1 MSKRTLIT
9 FMTLALLVPVSGA
22 DAQKTEKLILDH
34 ADQFEVILVGDKYV
48 TYVVGNVDFRT
59 ETGHIYCDS
68 ARWLKGENVKL
79 NGNVLF
85 DDVEYRL
92 ECDSA
97 FFDIGT
103 DEALAL
109 GRRVELWSY
118 DDSLYAV
125 GQHAFYNDS
134 TEYFIMKRRPVLY
147 IGYPDTATMIE
158 VIADI
163 VEYDA
168 SQKLANATGDVKI
181 SSKDFSSVSERAI
194 MDTEGNSVEL
204 FEQPSVQRGESV
216 ISGSVILIEIEDEL
230 LTMIDV
236 VDSARGEFRE
246 PTDPDS
252 TFFDESILSGDRIIL
267 DFDEGELSS
276 IVCFGQAYSWYYP
289 SPRDGSEKHENSVSG
304 DTIRFTIDNEELRK
318 VDVIGGAI
326 GRYISSKTV
335 LRDSLFTEQVDT
347 VDYNSRF
354 IEYHIRDSLITL
366 SRASHVQSGAMSLDA
381 YDIRFDTRAN
391 IIEAFSAFLD
401 TDTIGTRYSVS
412 AQLQPHSIPVILRDR
427 TEEVYGDYL
436 LYSIDTEKGRI
447 VQSKSDY
454 EAGLYYGK
462 KLYRE
467 DRHIFYVD
475 DGRYTTCD
483 AGEPH
488 FHFHSSGM
496 KLIEGDKL
504 IARPVVFYIE
514 RIPIFALPYYVFPLK
529 RGRHSG
535 FLPFTFGKF
544 QQGERY
550 VRNVGYYWAASDY
563 WDWLGSFDYHEI
575 ARTLVFNSRINFTK
589 RYVLKA
595 NASGTYARETG
606 FNQSLA
612 EETRRNRWT
621 LRATYDHTVTPSFSV
636 RANADFQSDKTYY
649 SDYSQNL
656 ADRLNQNSAKSQVSF
671 SKKFGKQVSLSGNV
685 THTVDQV
692 RESRTDE
699 MPSLSLSLPTI
710 YPFGSASKNEQGRTE
725 QKWYQK
731 FSLRYSPSMLNY
743 SSRITVNVPW
753 VDTLIDDTVVPPD
766 TTVLTDTLSY
776 RSRKEY
782 TRITHNP
789 QLNLPTLKLGNY
801 MNIIPAIRYSEA
813 WIKVYQ
819 TDQSDTAGIDASK
832 IYRMYTWSGS
842 VGANTTLYGTVYP
855 NLYGLVGLRHV
866 MTPSVSYRYSP
877 EIDRHPEVRSYAG
890 ARGYGS
896 KKSSALTFGLR
907 HLFQAKIRRDEQE
920 SNLEL
925 LTVNSTFSYDFEKE
939 TQPLGNL
946 RTTFQST
953 ALPIIS
959 SLNGSLT
966 HSFYSP
972 ESGELDFWAPHL
984 LSFDIRAGFS
994 IAGQNFI
1001 FDDPVSIPRGPDSL
1015 SQLDPL
1021 APAPPTPVSGRRGK
1035 GWSLS
1040 ANYSYSESGR
1050 GTAWNKRS
1058 TISFNLRFNLT
1069 PTTSITYYQYF
1080 DLVKGITVNNSV
1092 NIVKQI
1098 HCWSG
1103 SIYWGPI
1110 GSNRGFGFKLFVTAI
1125 PEIKID
1131 SNHDS
1136 FLQSIQR

>member
-1 MSKRTLIT
+1 MAKLRLI
-9 FMTLALLVPVSGA
+9 LLVIFGSFLVAVSASGQGS
-22 DAQKTEKLILDH
+22 QKLVLEH
-34 ADQFEVILVGDKYV
+34 ADQFEVIILGDKYV
-48 TYVVGNVDFRT
+48 TYVVGNVDFVT

-79 NGNVLF
+79 NGNVVF
-85 DDVEYRL
+85 DDEKFRL
-92 ECDSA
+92 KSDSA
-97 FFDIGT
+97 FYNIRT
-103 DEALAL
+103 AESLAR
-109 GRRVELWSY
+109 GKRVELWSY
-118 DDSLYAV
+118 KDSLYAV

-134 TEYFIMKRRPVLY
+134 TDYFIMKMRPVLY
-147 IGYPDTATMIE
+147 IGYPDTANMIE
-158 VIADI
+158 VIADVI
-163 VEYDA
+163 EYDA
-168 SQKLANATGDVKI
+168 SQKLANATGDVRI
-181 SSKDFSSVSERAI
+181 SSEEFSSVSDRAI
-194 MDTEGNSVEL
+194 MDTDGNSVEL
-204 FEQPSVQRGESV
+204 FEQPSVQRGESI
-216 ISGSVILIEIEDEL
+216 ISGSVILIELENDL

-236 VDSARGEFRE
+236 VDSATGTFKE
-246 PTDPDS
+246 PADPDS

-267 DFDEGELSS
+267 DFDRGELSS

-289 SPRDGSEKHENSVSG
+289 SPKGGSEKHQNSVSG
-304 DTIRFTIDNEELRK
+304 DTIRFAIENEQLQR

-335 LRDSLFTEQVDT
+335 LADSVFSEQVDT

-366 SRASHVQSGAMSLDA
+366 AEASHVQSGGMSLDA
-381 YDIRFDTRAN
+381 YDIRYDTKAN

-401 TDTIGTRYSVS
+401 TDTVGNRYSFA
-412 AQLQPHSIPVILRDR
+412 AQLQPNKIPVILRDR
-427 TEEVYGDYL
+427 TEEIYGDYL

-454 EAGLYYGK
+454 DAGIYYGH

-483 AGEPH
+483 ADEPH
-488 FHFHSSGM
+488 FHFHSSDM

-529 RGRHSG
+529 KGRHSG

-563 WDWLGSFDYHEI
+563 WDWQGSFDYHEI
-575 ARTLVFNSRINFTK
+575 ARTLVFNSRVNFRK
-589 RYVLKA
+589 RYVLDGDV
-595 NASGTYARETG
+595 SGTYARETG
-606 FNQSLA
+606 FNQYLA

-621 LRATYDHTVTPSFSV
+621 FRATYNHNVTPSFSV
-636 RANADFQSDKTYY
+636 RGSGDFQSDKTYY

-656 ADRLNQNSAKSQVSF
+656 EDRLNQNSTKSQISF

-692 RESRTDE
+692 RESRTDNI
-699 MPSLSLSLPTI
+699 PNLSLSLPTI
-710 YPFGSASKNEQGRTE
+710 YPFGSASKDEQGRTQ

-731 FSLRYSPSMLNY
+731 FSLRYSPSLINY
-743 SSRITVNVPW
+743 SSRITVKTPV
-753 VDTLIDDTVVPPD
+753 VDTLIDSTVVPYD
-766 TTVLTDTLSY
+766 TTIVTDTLSY

-782 TRITHNP
+782 TKITHNP
-789 QLNLPTLKLGNY
+789 TLNLPSLKLGDY
-801 MNIIPAIRYSEA
+801 MNIIPSVRYSET
-813 WIKVYQ
+813 WVKVYQ

-855 NLYGLVGLRHV
+855 NVFGLVGLRHAF
-866 MTPSVSYRYSP
+866 TPSVTYSYSP
-877 EIDRHPEVRSYAG
+877 EINLHPEVQRYAG
-890 ARGYGS
+890 ATSAGS
-896 KKSSALTFGLR
+896 RKSSTINFGLR
-907 HLFQAKIRRDEQE
+907 HVFQAKVRKGEQE
-920 SNLEL
+920 RNLDL
-925 LTVNSTFSYDFEKE
+925 LTVNSSFGYDFEKE
-939 TQPLGNL
+939 EQPLSNL
-946 RTTFQST
+946 ATSFQST

-959 SLNGSLT
+959 SLNGSLL
-966 HSFYSP
+966 HSFYNP
-972 ESGELDFWAPHL
+972 ESGELNFWSPYL
-984 LSFDIRAGFS
+984 LRFEIRAGFN

-1001 FDDPVSIPRGPDSL
+1001 FDDPMAMPRGADSL
-1015 SQLDPL
+1015 TQLSPVDPV
-1021 APAPPTPVSGRRGK
+1021 APVSMPTSRGK

-1040 ANYSYSESGR
+1040 ADYRYSESGR
-1050 GTAWNKRS
+1050 GSSFRKES
-1058 TISFNLRFNLT
+1058 TVSFNLRFNLT
-1069 PTTSITYYQYF
+1069 PSTSITYYQHF
-1080 DLVKGITVNNSV
+1080 NIVKGITVNNRV

-1110 GSNRGFGFKLFVTAI
+1110 GSNSGFGFKLFVTAI
-1125 PEIKID
+1125 PEIKVD
-1131 SNHDS
+1131 SNHDT
-1136 FLQSIQR
+1136 FLESIQR